1 MPDSIVS
8 GDRCYYCGMEVWQ
21 ETTSWLGND
30 DLSYNCRAAARY
42 GVNHHYVRHEKPAW
56 QVCED
61 VRYALG
67 EQG

>member
-30 DLSYNCRAAARY
+30 DLSYNCPGKWPKA
-42 GVNHHYVRHEKPAW
+42 HYVRRVESAW
-56 QVCED
+56 RVYED